1 MRNIGNFCIR
11 RGNIS
16 EDFVKDSAS
25 KIFRMEVGLA
35 GTGSPGGK
43 SLKLGP
49 GKEGER

>member
-16 EDFVKDSAS
+16 EDFVKDSES
-25 KIFRMEVGLA
+25 KICRVEVGLA